1 MPNPRRRRPHLSS
14 VKDIETRAD
23 IDELMQA
30 FYARA
35 LDDDVIGYIFTDV
48 AKLDLEHHLPIIGD
62 FWESLLFGTP
72 AYSKHGRNPLLV
84 HRELHEKSSLTAEHF
99 QRWLE
104 IFIATVDQMFDGERA
119 EYLKQRA
126 AAIAVR
132 MQEFLEVEK
141 TRGLDDERR
150 ARQRMGLP
158 TK

>member
-1 MPNPRRRRPHLSS
+1 MGIVDPMA
-14 VKDIETRAD
+14 DIETRAD
-23 IDELMQA
+23 IDELMHA

-35 LDDDVIGYIFTDV
+35 LADDVIGYIFTDV

-84 HRELHEKSSLTAEHF
+84 HRDLHEKSSLTAEHF
-99 QRWLE
+99 RRWLE
-104 IFIATVDQMFDGERA
+104 IFIATVDEMFDGERA

-132 MQEFLEVEK
+132 MQEFLGSDNPRTVRPVEIDTAK
-141 TRGLDDERR
+141 
-150 ARQRMGLP
+150 
-158 TK
+158 

>member
-1 MPNPRRRRPHLSS
+1 MA
-14 VKDIETRAD
+14 DIETRAD
-23 IDELMQA
+23 IDRLMHA

-48 AKLDLEHHLPIIGD
+48 ARLDLEHHLPIIGD

-84 HRELHEKSSLTAEHF
+84 HRELHEKSALTVEHF

-104 IFIATVDQMFDGERA
+104 IFIATIDEMFSGERA
-119 EYLKQRA
+119 EFLKQRA

-132 MQEFLEVEK
+132 MQEFLGVEE
-141 TRGLDDERR
+141 GLAVKPVEI
-150 ARQRMGLP
+150 ARPDRPRPG
-158 TK
+158 